1 MASHSSSVSERPAQI
16 TPPITAMVAGTA
28 PPARTWLS
36 SERAVSRFSGYGI
49 PCVMMVLSSAT
60 TGRPP
65 CSARRISGATFRY
78 IPHHHASKARREARG
93 VRWFCVRSGGGGV
106 ALPG

>member
-1 MASHSSSVSERPAQI
+1 M

-36 SERAVSRFSGYGI
+36 SERAVSRFSGCGI
-49 PCVMMVLSSAT
+49 PWVMMVLSSAT

-65 CSARRISGATFRY
+65 CSALRTSGDTFRY
-78 IPHHHASKARREARG
+78 IYSLECNSTREKGRMKIG
-93 VRWFCVRSGGGGV
+93 TVW
-106 ALPG
+106 P